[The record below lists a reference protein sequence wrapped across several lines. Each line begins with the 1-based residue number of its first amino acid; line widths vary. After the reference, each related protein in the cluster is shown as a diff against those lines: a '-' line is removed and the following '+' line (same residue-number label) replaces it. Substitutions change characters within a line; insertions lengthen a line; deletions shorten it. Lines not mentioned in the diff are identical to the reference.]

1 MYNLLKAQT
10 RRNKIPAQ
18 LPDNVKVAN
27 KTGELDNVENDAGII
42 YDSENDLAIV
52 FLSQNLSD
60 VSAAQN
66 TIAALSKEIYE
77 YYNYSKPLK

>member
-1 MYNLLKAQT
+1 M
-10 RRNKIPAQ
+10 
-18 LPDNVKVAN
+18 
-27 KTGELDNVENDAGII
+27 
-42 YDSENDLAIV
+42 V

-77 YYNYSKPLK
+77 YYNCEQ